1 MIEGILLV
9 FFHSD
14 ENTLF
19 VYFLTNIE
27 ENESNLAFMSPAHIL
42 PFV

>member
-1 MIEGILLV
+1 MNEDLMIEGILLV

-27 ENESNLAFMSPAHIL
+27 ENE
-42 PFV
+42 